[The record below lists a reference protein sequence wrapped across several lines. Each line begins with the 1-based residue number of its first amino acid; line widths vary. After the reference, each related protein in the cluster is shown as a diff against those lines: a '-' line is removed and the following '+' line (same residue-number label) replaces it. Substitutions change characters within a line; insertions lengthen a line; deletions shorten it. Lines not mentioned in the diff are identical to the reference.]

1 MDHGDHTSSPSA
13 RKTQLYQKRMEMI
26 SRLMNRPDEEA
37 NDEQI
42 RLTAEV
48 CKGKKKAG
56 IRERLSKSIGLEKW
70 LNVVYRMFT

>member
-13 RKTQLYQKRMEMI
+13 RKTQLYEKRMEMI
-26 SRLMNRPDEEA
+26 SRLMIRLDEEA

-42 RLTAEV
+42 RQADEGENCGL
-48 CKGKKKAG
+48 
-56 IRERLSKSIGLEKW
+56 IDRISKSLGFDKW

>member
-1 MDHGDHTSSPSA
+1 
-13 RKTQLYQKRMEMI
+13 
-26 SRLMNRPDEEA
+26 MNRLDEEA

-48 CKGKKKAG
+48 SKAKKKAG
-56 IRERLSKSIGLEKW
+56 IRERLSKSIGLDKW